1 MDFTEISAMVLRYEC
16 GYSKEV
22 FGRIHGAGYRVLPL
36 TTPDFS
42 ESSAAELT
50 D

>member
-16 GYSKEV
+16 GYSKEI
-22 FGRIHGAGYRVLPL
+22 FGRIHGAGYRVM
-36 TTPDFS
+36 TPDFS